1 MIAAI
6 IQARMGSTR
15 LPGKVLMDLNGIPM
29 LQYQVD
35 RVVKSKLIEQV
46 VVATSTLPQD
56 DEIATFCKKNNI
68 AFFRGSENDVLSR
81 YYEASVEYKADIIVR
96 LTADCP
102 LIDPAVIDMTIGLFT
117 KNSLD
122 YSVNTVPPAT
132 SCFPDGSD
140 VEVFSIQALE
150 RANQEATSKED
161 REHVTFY
168 FWKSEEKDTFKIAQ
182 LGNHENWSKYRFTV
196 DYPEDYE
203 VVLKI
208 DQELKKRNQFG
219 TLEEIINILK
229 EHPEIVDLNS
239 KYYFGIGWNKQGGI
253 EA

>member
-1 MIAAI
+1 MIVAI
-6 IQARMGSTR
+6 IQARMGSKR

-35 RVVKSKLIEQV
+35 RVVKSKIIDQV

-56 DEIATFCKKNNI
+56 DEIVIFCKKINI

-81 YYEASVEYKADIIVR
+81 YYDAAIKYKVDTIVR
-96 LTADCP
+96 ITADCP
-102 LIDPAVIDMTIGLFT
+102 LINPEVIDRTIELFQ
-117 KNSLD
+117 NNDLD
-122 YSVNTVPPAT
+122 YAGNTVPPE
-132 SCFPDGSD
+132 SSQFPDGSD
-140 VEVFSIQALE
+140 VEVFSMQALE

-196 DYPEDYE
+196 DYPEDYQ
-203 VVLKI
+203 VVKQI
-208 DQELKKRNQFG
+208 DKELKRRNKFG
-219 TLEEIINILK
+219 TLEEIIQILK
-229 EHPEIVDLNS
+229 EHPEIVKLNA
-239 KYYFGIGWNKQGGI
+239 KYYFGIGWK
-253 EA
+253 